1 MIRSH
6 LLRLAAVGATALSL
20 SACALLSSP
29 DPVQTYRFGGV
40 SGQTATL
47 VANPILVAMR
57 RAEMPEASEGDKLLG
72 VTGTETA
79 YIGGA
84 RWISPASDLFTDAL
98 ENAFAS
104 QATRVR
110 LIGPRELARSTRSLD
125 IDVRSFETRYPAP
138 EAVPTIVVSARVRL
152 LTLPERQVKVERI
165 FTVEQPAT
173 ANRVGAIVE
182 AYDLATRDLNTQIVA
197 WTEANAA

>member
-1 MIRSH
+1 MIRSN
-6 LLRLAAVGATALSL
+6 LLRLAVVGATAISL

-40 SGQTATL
+40 SGQAATL
-47 VANPILVAMR
+47 VADPILVSMR
-57 RAEMPEASEGDKLLG
+57 RAEMPAASEGDKLLG

-84 RWISPASDLFTDAL
+84 RWISPASDLYTASL
-98 ENAFAS
+98 ENAFAG

-110 LIGPRELARSTRSLD
+110 LIGPRELARSTRALD

-152 LTLPERQVKVERI
+152 LTAGGKLVDGEFRGIDSGQALLRVR
-165 FTVEQPAT
+165 AASGT
-173 ANRVGAIVE
+173 ADVAVPLANVREIRLVVGSG
-182 AYDLATRDLNTQIVA
+182 R
-197 WTEANAA
+197 

>member
-1 MIRSH
+1 VIRSN
-6 LLRLAAVGATALSL
+6 LLRLAAVGATAISL

-40 SGQTATL
+40 SGQPAAL
-47 VANPILVAMR
+47 VADPILVSMR
-57 RAEMPEASEGDKLLG
+57 RAEMPAASEGDKLLG

-84 RWISPASDLFTDAL
+84 RWISPASDLFTASL

-125 IDVRSFETRYPAP
+125 IDIRSFETRYPAP
-138 EAVPTIVVSARVRL
+138 EAVPTVVVSARVRL

-165 FTVEQPAT
+165 FTVEQPAA

>member
-1 MIRSH
+1 MIRSN
-6 LLRLAAVGATALSL
+6 LLRLAAVGATAVSL

-29 DPVQTYRFGGV
+29 DPVQTYRFGGA
-40 SGQTATL
+40 SGQAAAL
-47 VANPILVAMR
+47 VVDPVLVSMR
-57 RAEMPEASEGDKLLG
+57 RAEMPPASEGDRLLG

-84 RWISPASDLFTDAL
+84 RWISPASDLFTASL

-110 LIGPRELARSTRSLD
+110 LIGPRELARSSNSLD
-125 IDVRSFETRYPAP
+125 IDIRSFETRYPAP

-152 LTLPERQVKVERI
+152 LTLPERQVKVERV
-165 FTVEQPAT
+165 FTVEQPAA

-197 WTEANAA
+197 WTEANAS